1 MEESPSADLSAGEI
15 AQAAKP
21 LTLALPMLFPPSA
34 TPEARRL
41 VAARTVRG
49 FADGLVSITL
59 ASYLHGLG
67 FSAFEIGAIVTT
79 TLVGS
84 AAMTLWIGVRGGR
97 INPRSTLIF
106 GTALMAMT
114 GLGFATFTSF
124 WPLMVVGFLGTLNP
138 SAGDVSLFLPIEQ
151 SLLSERVSNSE
162 RTSLFAR
169 YTLGGSFAGALGALA
184 AALPGFISRGF
195 DVDLGEVQRGVF
207 VLYALTALVVVAIYL
222 PLRIAPRAATELGG
236 LGKSRSVVFKL
247 SALFSLDSFG
257 GGFVVQSLLA
267 LWLFKRFDLS
277 VEVTG
282 TVFFVAGMLS
292 AGSQLVSPVLARRI
306 GLVRTMVFTHLP
318 ANVCLILAALM
329 PTAPLAIALLL
340 ARMALSQMDVPA
352 RQSYVMSVVPPEA
365 RAAAASV
372 TNVPRSL
379 AAAFSPLLSGALLGA
394 ATIGLPLIAG
404 GSCKIIYDLLL
415 LRQFGELRPEE
426 ERTA

>member
-1 MEESPSADLSAGEI
+1 
-15 AQAAKP
+15 
-21 LTLALPMLFPPSA
+21 MLFPSTA

-84 AAMTLWIGVRGGR
+84 AAMTLWIGLRGGR
-97 INPRSTLIF
+97 ISPRTSLLF
-106 GTALMAMT
+106 GTGLMALT
-114 GLGFATFTSF
+114 GLGFATFTGF

-151 SLLSERVSNSE
+151 SLLSERVSSSQ

-184 AALPGFISRGF
+184 AALPGPIS
-195 DVDLGEVQRGVF
+195 DALNASLGDVQRMVF
-207 VLYALTALVVVAIYL
+207 VLYACTSLLGVALYL
-222 PLRIAPRAATELGG
+222 PLRIVPRPANEVGG
-236 LGKSRSVVFKL
+236 LGESRGVILKL

-267 LWLFKRFDLS
+267 LWLFNRFDLS
-277 VEVTG
+277 LEVTG

-292 AGSQLVSPVLARRI
+292 SGSQLVSPILAQRI

-318 ANVCLILAALM
+318 ANVALIAAALM
-329 PTAPLAIALLL
+329 PNAWLAVAFLLL
-340 ARMALSQMDVPA
+340 RMALSQMDVPA
-352 RQSYVMSVVPPEA
+352 RQSYVMSVVPPQA

-379 AAAFSPLLSGALLGA
+379 AAAASPLLSGAMLGA
-394 ATIGLPLIAG
+394 SSIGFPLIAG
-404 GSCKIIYDLLL
+404 GGCKILYDLLL
-415 LRQFGELRPEE
+415 LRQFGQVRGIEDDDELPASASARP
-426 ERTA
+426 